1 MKYQSMMCTMTMK
14 YMYYVTLGLFSIQI
28 CLMTWNLMVMNHPV
42 GEDIV
47 YFNHDLLRSIGLDDV
62 KDRLLILT
70 QKKKHLHR
78 TKCRTKEV
86 RQIYAET
93 QSAIMERVNHVGLD
107 ETKLLLWTNQAW
119 SLCHRSRLVE
129 RGFLLAD
136 APAQGLDD
144 LSDTHRTASG
154 TQFLSD
160 AKDMLWASLFG
171 DDATNVRL
179 ERVQRELLV
188 ITVPKKKA
196 HAFNF
201 LQAATEVG
209 ALGTWRDPDSVS
221 DDADAP
227 NMLLQVEYGDLASEA
242 VGDTIMVCIHI
253 INLLQVNEQ
262 LLYARSSNVEQST
275 LLTELYFEK
284 RKLQLSKRMQEAVVS
299 ISQAPPIILPAQTT
313 SLES

>member
-1 MKYQSMMCTMTMK
+1 MEWYSWLAEVGMQKH
-14 YMYYVTLGLFSIQI
+14 GR
-28 CLMTWNLMVMNHPV
+28 LMVMNHLDE
-42 GEDIV
+42 EDIV
-47 YFNHDLLRSIGLDDV
+47 HFNHDLLRSIGVDNV

-70 QKKKHLHR
+70 QKKKHLQR
-78 TKCRTKEV
+78 SKCRTTDV
-86 RQIYAET
+86 HQISAET
-93 QSAIMERVNHVGLD
+93 QSAIMERVKQMGLD
-107 ETKLLLWTNQAW
+107 ETKLLLWTKQAW
-119 SLCHRSRLVE
+119 PLCHRSILVE

-136 APAQGLDD
+136 APAQGLED

-160 AKDMLWASLFG
+160 AKDMLWVSLFG

-179 ERVQRELLV
+179 ERVERELLV
-188 ITVPKKKA
+188 ITVPGKKA

-201 LQAATEVG
+201 FQAATEVG

-221 DDADAP
+221 DDTDAP
-227 NMLLQVEYGDLASEA
+227 NMLLQVEYGELASEA

-284 RKLQLSKRMQEAVVS
+284 HELQLSKRMQEAAAS
-299 ISQAPPIILPAQTT
+299 ISQSPQIILPAPTT
-313 SLES
+313 SLDS

>member
-1 MKYQSMMCTMTMK
+1 MEWYSWLAEVGMQKH
-14 YMYYVTLGLFSIQI
+14 GR
-28 CLMTWNLMVMNHPV
+28 LMVMNHLDE
-42 GEDIV
+42 EDIV
-47 YFNHDLLRSIGLDDV
+47 HFNHDLLRSIGVDNV

-70 QKKKHLHR
+70 QKKKHLQR
-78 TKCRTKEV
+78 SKCRTTDV
-86 RQIYAET
+86 HQISAET
-93 QSAIMERVNHVGLD
+93 QSAIMERVKQMGLD
-107 ETKLLLWTNQAW
+107 ETKLLLWTKQAW
-119 SLCHRSRLVE
+119 PLCHRSILVE

-136 APAQGLDD
+136 APAQGLED

-160 AKDMLWASLFG
+160 AKDMLWVSLFG

-227 NMLLQVEYGDLASEA
+227 NMLLQVEYGELASEA

-284 RKLQLSKRMQEAVVS
+284 HELQLSKRMQEAAAS
-299 ISQAPPIILPAQTT
+299 ISQSPQIILPAPTT
-313 SLES
+313 SLDS